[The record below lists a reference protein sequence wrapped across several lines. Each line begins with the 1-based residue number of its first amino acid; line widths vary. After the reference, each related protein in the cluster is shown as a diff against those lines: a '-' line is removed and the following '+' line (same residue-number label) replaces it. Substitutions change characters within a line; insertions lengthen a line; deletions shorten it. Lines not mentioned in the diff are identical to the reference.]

1 MKIKDFI
8 EAGGKVEV
16 DSTFTL
22 LSVPGK
28 FDKNAVKIPTRYLF
42 SVDQEEID
50 ILEYYLDILYNL
62 WMPKTKSKEQVA
74 AENAVQKAEEA
85 LKAAKSVL
93 EKVKESK

>member
-1 MKIKDFI
+1 MKIEDFI
-8 EAGGKVEV
+8 KSGGKAEI
-16 DSTFTL
+16 DSAFTI

-28 FDKNAVKIPTRYLF
+28 SDNYVVKVPTRYVF
-42 SVDQEEID
+42 SKDAKEICMLNQYLCFMYCFFLREKSEEEI
-50 ILEYYLDILYNL
+50 
-62 WMPKTKSKEQVA
+62 A